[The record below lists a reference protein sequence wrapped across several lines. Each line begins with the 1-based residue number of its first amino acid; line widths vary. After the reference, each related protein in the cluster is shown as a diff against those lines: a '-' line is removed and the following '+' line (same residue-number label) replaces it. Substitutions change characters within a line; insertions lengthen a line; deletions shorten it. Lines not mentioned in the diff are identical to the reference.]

1 MVEFTAN
8 GKLPGD
14 TIVLAGPGD
23 VRVQAKADARAP
35 LSKIEVLHNGVGAAE
50 GLVESSARS
59 ATLDQT
65 VRIEKS
71 GWLGAR
77 VYGTGGAQA
86 HTSPIYVEVAGQA
99 ASSKADAAY
108 FLEWIDR
115 LEARFTAADRC
126 PQSRAA
132 RVREGTAGRSPR
144 GVSESGAIMA
154 IIRSR
159 KSSPSREPDST

>member
-1 MVEFTAN
+1 VKGLKAGRSFVTNGPMIEFTAN

-14 TIVLAGPGD
+14 TIVLAAPGD
-23 VRVQAKADARAP
+23 VRVQARAEARAS
-35 LSKIEVLHNGVGAAE
+35 LSRIEVLHNGAGAAE
-50 GLVESSARS
+50 GSVESSGRS
-59 ATLDQT
+59 ATLDRT

-77 VYGTGGAQA
+77 VYGTGGTQA

-115 LEARFTAADRC
+115 LEARFTAGDRV
-126 PQSRAA
+126 PGPELRASVKGQLDAA
-132 RVREGTAGRSPR
+132 RAVYRKAGR
-144 GVSESGAIMA
+144 
-154 IIRSR
+154 
-159 KSSPSREPDST
+159 